1 MAQPLRKSATER
13 KRLVGSSVER
23 IEDLRLLRGK
33 GTYVDD
39 VQKPNILHAVILRS
53 PVAHGYLRGID
64 ASAALQIEGVKAVI
78 TASEIIAACGA
89 VPLIPI
95 RLHPIPVLDP
105 YRQPVIASTKVRHVG
120 EPIAIVVATT
130 AA

>member
-1 MAQPLRKSATER
+1 MAQPLRKPAGER

-53 PVAHGYLRGID
+53 PIAHGEIGR
-64 ASAALQIEGVKAVI
+64 ASCRERVY
-78 TASEIIAACGA
+78 AS
-89 VPLIPI
+89 V
-95 RLHPIPVLDP
+95 
-105 YRQPVIASTKVRHVG
+105 
-120 EPIAIVVATT
+120 
-130 AA
+130 